1 MNLQK
6 ISTNCHRGL
15 VITNIHQIY
24 ELSLDRKSVFIE
36 YKGSC
41 WGGIKPA
48 SWVISLQGR
57 TLCELINRGQ
67 VYYCINKKDFDEQ
80 NRNVASTTS

>member
-6 ISTNCHRGL
+6 ISSFCYRGAM
-15 VITNIHQIY
+15 ITNVQQVY
-24 ELSLDRKSVFIE
+24 DWALERKSIFIE
-36 YKGSC
+36 YKGGC

-48 SWVISLQGR
+48 SWIISMQAR
-57 TLCELINRGQ
+57 TLCIFINAGQ
-67 VYYCINKKDFDEQ
+67 VYYCINKKDYDEQ